1 MRWKTVRDC
10 GPKTSR
16 PIWRYALADFSR
28 ACELLDAT
36 NWDPMMAMDIDQA
49 WEFWQQ
55 KFMEQ
60 CIPCRAKQTGS
71 HELLSKYKHLRNRVV
86 HMVKRGKRDYLNNLK
101 SASSKDFWKAVKNLN
116 GRQCSLPTLNH
127 SGETAT
133 SDNEKATMLN
143 NFFSSCFN
151 QSIPP
156 ISPSGGSERLDP
168 IDCPPE
174 LLCTED
180 EVLELLLAL
189 DTSKANGPDNISAKM
204 LKSSAVSI
212 APVLT
217 KLLNLS
223 ITTGKL
229 PSAWKTCVV
238 PIPKTENK
246 SDAKNY
252 RPISLLSITSKILE
266 RHIHGKIFMHLQSA
280 YPLSE
285 SQWGFC
291 SGKSTIKALLT
302 ATNDW
307 LEMMESGIEAA
318 AVFFYFTKAFDSVPH
333 KPVIEKLQAIG
344 LDVYLVQWITDYLT
358 NRTQYVVVNG
368 VSSKPL
374 SVISGVPQHSKN
386 NGMKFIPKEY
396 DLHPNEFHT
405 YGMN

>member
-1 MRWKTVRDC
+1 M
-10 GPKTSR
+10 
-16 PIWRYALADFSR
+16 
-28 ACELLDAT
+28 
-36 NWDPMMAMDIDQA
+36 
-49 WEFWQQ
+49 
-55 KFMEQ
+55 
-60 CIPCRAKQTGS
+60 
-71 HELLSKYKHLRNRVV
+71 

-116 GRQCSLPTLNH
+116 GSQCTIPTLNH

-151 QSIPP
+151 HSIPP
-156 ISPSGGSERLDP
+156 ISPSNGSERPNP

-180 EVLELLLAL
+180 EVLELLCAL

-204 LKSSAVSI
+204 LKSTAVSI

-229 PSAWKTCVV
+229 PSAWKTSSVV

-252 RPISLLSITSKILE
+252 RPISLLSVTSKILE
-266 RHIHGKIFMHLQSA
+266 RHIHGKILMHLQSA

-291 SGKSTIKALLT
+291 SGKSTIQALLT

-318 AVFFYFTKAFDSVPH
+318 AVFFDFTKAFDSVPH
-333 KPVIEKLQAIG
+333 KPLIEKLQAIG

-358 NRTQYVVVNG
+358 NRTQFVVVNG

-374 SVISGVPQHSKN
+374 SVISGVPQGSVLGPLLFLIYINGITELPLSPESKLVMYADDILLYRPIRQASDYHDCSRMLKHLE
-386 NGMKFIPKEY
+386 NGLMI
-396 DLHPNEFHT
+396 T
-405 YGMN
+405 I